1 MKKILCLMTFGLSV
15 MSLQAQKSEVTRSIL
30 KEPVM
35 VTPGKKN
42 RPPSDAIVLYN
53 GKQDLV
59 NWVHREAG
67 KSSERGEPV
76 KWKAGKILTIVP
88 KTGGI
93 GTVRSFGD
101 VQLHIEWRTPEKI
114 TGNGQARGNSGIF
127 FMGEY
132 ELQVLDSWK
141 NETYF
146 NGQAGAIYKQYAPL
160 VNASLPPGKWQ
171 MYDAFFIAPRFNEDK
186 TLKSPAYIT
195 VIHNGI
201 LIQNHVEIKGSTYT
215 KTTEYKFQAGKLPLE
230 LQDHWFPV
238 SYRNIWIR
246 EL

>member
-1 MKKILCLMTFGLSV
+1 MKKSILLLALGLSV
-15 MSLQAQKSEVTRSIL
+15 VSIQAQKHDEVKSTL
-30 KEPVM
+30 KEPVL
-35 VTPGKKN
+35 VTPGKN
-42 RPPSDAIVLYN
+42 NEPPSDAIVLYR
-53 GKQDLV
+53 GKQDIT
-59 NWVHREAG
+59 NWVHGDAG
-67 KSSERGEPV
+67 KPIEKGEPV
-76 KWKAGKILTIVP
+76 KWEAGKILTIVP

-93 GTVRSFGD
+93 RTVRSFGD
-101 VQLHIEWRTPEKI
+101 VQLHIEWRTPEII
-114 TGNGQARGNSGIF
+114 TGDGQARGNSGIF

-141 NETYF
+141 NVTYF
-146 NGQAGAIYKQYAPL
+146 DGQAGAVYKQYPPL
-160 VNASLPPGKWQ
+160 VNASLQPGKWQ
-171 MYDAFFIAPRFNEDK
+171 TYDAFFTAPKFNEDK

-201 LIQNHVEIKGSTYT
+201 LVQNHVEIKGSTYT
-215 KTTEYKFQAGKLPLE
+215 KTTEYKFHADKLPLM

>member
-1 MKKILCLMTFGLSV
+1 MKKILILLTLGLSV
-15 MSLQAQKSEVTRSIL
+15 VSIQAQKPEEAKATL
-30 KEPVM
+30 KEPVS
-35 VTPGKKN
+35 VTPGKNNK
-42 RPPSDAIVLYN
+42 PPSDAIVLYS

-59 NWVHREAG
+59 NWVQGEAG
-67 KSSERGEPV
+67 KPAEKGEPV

-93 GTVRSFGD
+93 RTARSFGD
-101 VQLHIEWRTPEKI
+101 VQLHIEWRTPETI
-114 TGNGQARGNSGIF
+114 TGDGQARGNSGIF

-132 ELQVLDSWK
+132 ELQVLDSWE
-141 NETYF
+141 NETYYD
-146 NGQAGAIYKQYAPL
+146 GQAGAIYKQYAPL

-171 MYDAFFIAPRFNEDK
+171 TYDVFFTAPRFNEDK
-186 TLKSPAYIT
+186 TIKSPAYIT

-201 LIQNHVEIKGSTYT
+201 LIQNHVEIKGSTYV
-215 KTTEYKFQAGKLPLE
+215 KTTEYKSHADKLPLM